1 MEAKRAWSSWFM
13 TLALH
18 ARGPEFDS
26 RSPYVYCFILQSWPS
41 WSKALCLGRSLFGG
55 MGSNP
60 IGCNNNKK
68 EVIRDG
74 VVGNI
79 SPCHGDARGSIPRRG
94 GSRIQ
99 K

>member
-26 RSPYVYCFILQSWPS
+26 RSPYDTVYISVVLQSWPS

-60 IGCNNNKK
+60 IGCNNNNKK
-68 EVIRDG
+68 
-74 VVGNI
+74 
-79 SPCHGDARGSIPRRG
+79 
-94 GSRIQ
+94 